1 MVAINRDEVVAV
13 GLGAKRSPLLVRST
27 ECVSARSL
35 RAAPA
40 VFVAT
45 AKVPANKQPNTAIA
59 TRFFAAL
66 GSRLLPLWKRPAHL
80 RLHHRLETRT
90 NSSRGSIARSVVP
103 THRKAL
109 GNLYQGIEVS

>member
-66 GSRLLPLWKRPAHL
+66 GSRLLPLFPIRAPGNALPISASITAW
-80 RLHHRLETRT
+80 RLG
-90 NSSRGSIARSVVP
+90 GSIARSVVP
-103 THRKAL
+103 THRKRWVT
-109 GNLYQGIEVS
+109 YTKV